1 MVLIFLDS
9 FFPFYLY
16 LHLLCVFVCVLFVS
30 SFLWALLPEIKWLI
44 DWLIDWIRAMCCWRC
59 LAAAGLYTIGRVC
72 LSVCPVCE
80 ELWTDLDI
88 NFRIEFDSLQDKDKW
103 LIIIIIIIITFL
115 SRLRSWLQKVT
126 RIIMSGSCSVFIL
139 ILSRNHFRTLLLI
152 DTLADRVVT

>member
-1 MVLIFLDS
+1 MYLVFLVFNGFYFLDS

-103 LIIIIIIIITFL
+103 LKL
-115 SRLRSWLQKVT
+115 SKVI

-152 DTLADRVVT
+152 DTLVDLVVT